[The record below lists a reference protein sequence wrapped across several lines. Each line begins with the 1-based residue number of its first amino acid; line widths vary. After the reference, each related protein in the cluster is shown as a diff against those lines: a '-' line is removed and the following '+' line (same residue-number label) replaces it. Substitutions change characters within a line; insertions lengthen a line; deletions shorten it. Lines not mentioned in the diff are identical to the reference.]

1 MRSASLL
8 HKYATDETHPTI
20 KVIENGN
27 WNAAWDMCILVI
39 LVTEEE
45 KEKKLIIS
53 VDHAG
58 FLDGK
63 HKTNHQ
69 WSLVSGLA
77 KSSVHTE

>member
-1 MRSASLL
+1 
-8 HKYATDETHPTI
+8 
-20 KVIENGN
+20 
-27 WNAAWDMCILVI
+27 MCILVI

-45 KEKKLIIS
+45 KEKKKLIIIS

-58 FLDGK
+58 FLDGE

>member
-1 MRSASLL
+1 
-8 HKYATDETHPTI
+8 
-20 KVIENGN
+20 
-27 WNAAWDMCILVI
+27 MCILVI